1 MTGRLRR
8 LLATGRPAQ
17 FGARLR
23 RGHRG
28 PADYPPALVR
38 GGKALLAEDRRYLV
52 SLGGPLAETADAVA
66 RAGTAA
72 FQEQLVEVLRREVA
86 AGRQE

>member
-1 MTGRLRR
+1 MR
-8 LLATGRPAQ
+8 LLANWLTAQ
-17 FGARLR
+17 YGERLR
-23 RGHRG
+23 LWHMGA
-28 PADYPPALVR
+28 ADYQTALVR